1 MMQNL
6 KTRFFE
12 LKYENSAI
20 RWIKNNGVEI
30 VRMIYSAVRDHN
42 WGTIEPEII
51 AEIITDNETG
61 FQVKTRVKYKKN
73 DIHFESEYTITGYEN
88 RLELEM
94 NGEAKSTFKTNRIG
108 FCVLHPI
115 KECAGKTC
123 TVIHPQK
130 TSVKAVFPK
139 QISPAQ
145 PMKNISSLEWE
156 PAKNIFAKLHFSG
169 DVFEMEDQRNW
180 SDASYKTYCRPLSL
194 PFPFE
199 IKKGE
204 KIHQKIVMELECE
217 PQNESTEDFI
227 SLKIDENRKFKIPE
241 IGVCST
247 SRPEKLTKNEAET
260 LKQFSFD
267 HLRDE
272 IHLFKTEWKTQL
284 AKSIAESNLLEMP
297 LYLVIL
303 KQFSFDHLRDEIHL
317 FKTEWKTQLAKSIA
331 ESNLLEMP
339 LYLVIYFSENF
350 FAEMENLK
358 KSVKRV
364 PVNVKY
370 ILIVGKNHLPDDDLF
385 EKVYPEI
392 KAIFPAAKIGAGVNA
407 YFAELNRNRPY
418 SAQAEFINFAVCPQV
433 HAFDDVSLIENLE
446 AQKHVVESAKNLFP
460 EKQIFV
466 SPVTLKQ
473 RFNVV
478 ATSDEP
484 DVETVELP
492 SQVDVRENSVF
503 AAQWLLGS
511 LKYLAQSGID
521 LVTYFEIV
529 GWRGFIQ
536 GDFESPVPEKFDS
549 KKGDIFPVFYLLKEI
564 AGFNE
569 VIYSESISPLEVDG
583 IVIAGINLN
592 GQPVKKLILAN
603 FSNQPKK
610 VKVSGIET
618 APEGN
623 NLFTSYQIKK
633 ENGLFE
639 ITENQIVTITV
650 L

>member
-1 MMQNL
+1 MTNL

-12 LKYENSAI
+12 LKYENGAI

-42 WGTIEPEII
+42 WGTIEPEIMEEKI
-51 AEIITDNETG
+51 AENRKG
-61 FQVKTRVKYKKN
+61 FQIKTHIKYQKA
-73 DIHFESEYTITGYEN
+73 DIHFESDYTISGNEN
-88 RLELEM
+88 RLEFEM

-123 TVIHPQK
+123 KVIHLGK
-130 TSVKAVFPK
+130 TSGKAVFPQ
-139 QISPAQ
+139 QISPEQ

-156 PAKNIFAKLHFSG
+156 PTKNIFAKLHFSG

-180 SDASYKTYCRPLSL
+180 TDASYKTYCRPLSL

-217 PQNESTEDFI
+217 LQNESTEDII
-227 SLKIDENRKFKIPE
+227 SLEINENRKFNIPE

-260 LKQFSFD
+260 LKKFAFS
-267 HLRDE
+267 HLRAE
-272 IHLFKTEWKTQL
+272 IHLFKTEWKTEL
-284 AKSIAESNLLEMP
+284 EKCIAESNLLE
-297 LYLVIL
+297 L
-303 KQFSFDHLRDEIHL
+303 
-317 FKTEWKTQLAKSIA
+317 
-331 ESNLLEMP
+331 P
-339 LYLVIYFSENF
+339 LYLVIYFSDNF
-350 FAEMENLK
+350 IAELENLK
-358 KSVKRV
+358 QSVKGA

-370 ILIVGKNHLPDDDLF
+370 ILMVGKNHLPDDDLF

-407 YFAELNRNRPY
+407 YFAELNRNRPH
-418 SAQAEFINFAVCPQV
+418 SAQAEFIHFAVCPQV
-433 HAFDDVSLIENLE
+433 HAFDDNSLIENLE
-446 AQKHVVESAKNLFP
+446 AQKYVVESAKNLYP
-460 EKQIFV
+460 KKPVFV

-492 SQVDVRENSVF
+492 SQIDVRQNSVF

-511 LKYLAQSGID
+511 LKFLAQSGTD
-521 LVTYFEIV
+521 LVTYFETV

-549 KKGDIFPVFYLLKEI
+549 KKGDIFPVFYLLNEI
-564 AGFNE
+564 AGFKE
-569 VIYSESISPLEVDG
+569 VIYSESTSPLEVDG
-583 IVIAGINLN
+583 IVIAGKDLD

-623 NLFTSYQIKK
+623 YLFTSNQIKK

-639 ITENQIVTITV
+639 ISENQIVTLTV